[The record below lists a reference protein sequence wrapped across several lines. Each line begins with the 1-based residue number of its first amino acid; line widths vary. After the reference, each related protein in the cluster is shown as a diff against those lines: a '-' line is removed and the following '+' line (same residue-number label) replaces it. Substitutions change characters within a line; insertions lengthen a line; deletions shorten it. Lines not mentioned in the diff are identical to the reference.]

1 MPTDGNFGFSVLIAG
16 LPVPEYTKDGHT
28 YVESN
33 LWTPVSYQQS
43 VREFAYG
50 EVEEQSWPVTP
61 YTIRV
66 FTEPHCTLS
75 WFDFYVD
82 GVKVDWRVIGGSSE
96 WYAKKVFSFA
106 VEQKPKIVYLGKL
119 YNKPHQ
125 GLWSNY
131 GVVFCSFLQRGHQV
145 SCNDTEFSNVDK
157 NKGLSSHKPLV
168 KVCLTLTF

>member
-43 VREFAYG
+43 IREFAYG

-75 WFDFYVD
+75 WFDIYVD
-82 GVKVDWRVIGGSSE
+82 GVKVDWRVIGGSSLHKE
-96 WYAKKVFSFA
+96 WYANLILQWISAHLQKKSMIVLL
-106 VEQKPKIVYLGKL
+106 QKKQQT
-119 YNKPHQ
+119 NK
-125 GLWSNY
+125 
-131 GVVFCSFLQRGHQV
+131 
-145 SCNDTEFSNVDK
+145 
-157 NKGLSSHKPLV
+157 
-168 KVCLTLTF
+168 

>member
-1 MPTDGNFGFSVLIAG
+1 MPTDGNFGFSVLIAD

-43 VREFAYG
+43 IREYAYG

-75 WFDFYVD
+75 WFDIYVD
-82 GVKVDWRVIGGSSE
+82 GVIVDWRVIGGSSVHKE
-96 WYAKKVFSFA
+96 WYAKFD
-106 VEQKPKIVYLGKL
+106 QLVYTSG
-119 YNKPHQ
+119 
-125 GLWSNY
+125 
-131 GVVFCSFLQRGHQV
+131 
-145 SCNDTEFSNVDK
+145 
-157 NKGLSSHKPLV
+157 
-168 KVCLTLTF
+168 LTLLNLFV

>member
-1 MPTDGNFGFSVLIAG
+1 MPTDGNFSFSVLIAG

-96 WYAKKVFSFA
+96 WYAKK
-106 VEQKPKIVYLGKL
+106 YLRL
-119 YNKPHQ
+119 
-125 GLWSNY
+125 S
-131 GVVFCSFLQRGHQV
+131 
-145 SCNDTEFSNVDK
+145 K
-157 NKGLSSHKPLV
+157 NLR
-168 KVCLTLTF
+168 